1 MIGERGGEEGERERR
16 GREGERKREWGGGER
31 DNGEGKRVAVKGVR
45 ELTPPSRPPPTPNNS
60 PRSSITRTHTPAH
73 TQKKNRTE
81 VFDPDQRRWL
91 HADPCEA
98 AADEPLLYELGW
110 GKEPAR
116 AVFAFSAHPGDPRAA
131 DVTPRY
137 TRLRGAELE
146 ENRLRGGAGFTG
158 EQLRA
163 AAARAGAVPLGG
175 AGGGGGGGG
184 GALAAAAAAAAA
196 ERRRAADEEELSG
209 GKATA
214 GKIEAAATAAAAA
227 AAALPARTAGDA
239 EWIRSRGEDGKKEED
254 LSTSSSSSAAAAADT
269 GADTSATAAAVGGED
284 FASEIRRE
292 FERLRVAEPELA
304 PNDAAV
310 RALQRV
316 TEKAKEAAAKAKAK

>member
-1 MIGERGGEEGERERR
+1 M
-16 GREGERKREWGGGER
+16 GGGER

-45 ELTPPSRPPPTPNNS
+45 ELTPPSRPPPPPTTLPVPPS
-60 PRSSITRTHTPAH
+60 HAHTHTRTHT
-73 TQKKNRTE
+73 QKNRTE

-116 AVFAFSAHPGDPRAA
+116 AVVAFSAHPGDPRAA

-184 GALAAAAAAAAA
+184 GALAAAAAA

-214 GKIEAAATAAAAA
+214 GKIEAAAAAAA

-239 EWIRSRGEDGKKEED
+239 EWIRSRGEDGKKEEE
-254 LSTSSSSSAAAAADT
+254 LPTSSSSSAAAAADT

>member
-1 MIGERGGEEGERERR
+1 M
-16 GREGERKREWGGGER
+16 
-31 DNGEGKRVAVKGVR
+31 V
-45 ELTPPSRPPPTPNNS
+45 
-60 PRSSITRTHTPAH
+60 
-73 TQKKNRTE
+73 
-81 VFDPDQRRWL
+81 
-91 HADPCEA
+91 
-98 AADEPLLYELGW
+98 
-110 GKEPAR
+110 
-116 AVFAFSAHPGDPRAA
+116 AFSAHPGDPRAA

-163 AAARAGAVPLGG
+163 AAARAGAVPFGG

-214 GKIEAAATAAAAA
+214 GKIEAAAAAA

-239 EWIRSRGEDGKKEED
+239 EWIRSRGEDGKKEEE
-254 LSTSSSSSAAAAADT
+254 LPTSSSSSAAAAAGT